1 MSKTFSE
8 ILREVTNAKKK
19 KVEDTIPT
27 VSTGVADPASPMHI
41 MNPTNT
47 SMSVNGGDQNITPFS
62 ERRKKQLY
70 RIDEWK
76 EYVKRQKR
84 DPNKSAFKYKPA
96 AKPKVA
102 KPVKPDIHKKDA
114 QSAGDAHIVTQLR
127 SATDAPHNNPAT
139 IRFTNGEVVRMHPNV
154 ANHVLNHHMSIPKP
168 NDKLANSSKMGASK
182 VAMANHIK
190 SLLKVEDIQG
200 YDNAAIFNP
209 PKMWDT
215 TVKSSALAMEN
226 VDEGK
231 KQIGKDK
238 LRVFLQ
244 NMGSPKALAAVKTH
258 YGISSTKTKS
268 KSESMG
274 PPYSQ
279 ALSGPMIDPYDPTRQ
294 PTSHAIPTASMDIE
308 SANGKKNKDV
318 ADRLKQM
325 IMQMLN
331 KEEIIDPNERK
342 RIADMKSRQLKMAD
356 DKHSDDKAK
365 TRAQINDAH
374 KRRMGMESFNDVFGR
389 FISEAGFPARGKQ
402 DSDVEGDRQG
412 VSKDPPASMNS
423 KKEKIIPL
431 EKDNNAK
438 KKLPSKKA
446 DVIVIN
452 PKLNVEAAD
461 DEIVKTRM
469 PKHDKK
475 FNWQRHNALFPGVT
489 NLSKILKDNIVAIP
503 KPKTLSHII
512 KEKSETGNLA
522 DWAKKHE
529 ASGNKITKDNKTA
542 TYHAFDKNNKHLDS
556 YRAGKG
562 TRIDERVSLRFSA
575 FLAETELY
583 EDLEQLIEAK
593 DNRDKPGGASN
604 NTKGIMHEILVGKH
618 LNNNKH
624 MTHHLLVNNKTG
636 AKETPEQ
643 AHDRLKSQVHP
654 DDYKKINA
662 RAKSTA
668 EHIKAHIEKTHPG
681 HSITGVAHTSKR
693 GDTQA
698 ETGVKADQKEDPSDI
713 YIATKHHK
721 TGDVMKHGVSL
732 KVSDQSNKNVP
743 SSSLGRKS
751 AGETADR
758 LYKDHQN
765 EIKKTHQGLVGKSKD
780 ARKNWAKANPEKH
793 KQIKAKNLDFLRSV
807 AHHHAAELQHHLDSG
822 NHEHVV
828 DHIRDVIA
836 AKKTPAEQSGKAT
849 FIKHTTYTTAK
860 GSQHHVSHPGKDY
873 EHILKA
879 HKNIT
884 VKPAG
889 TQVHF
894 YHNGKKF
901 ASQAH
906 KLDSQSDPLSSLKS
920 AGKTT

>member
-8 ILREVTNAKKK
+8 ILREANAKKK

-47 SMSVNGGDQNITPFS
+47 SMSLNGGDDQNLTPFS
-62 ERRKKQLY
+62 ARRKKQVY

-76 EYVKRQKR
+76 VYTKRTAR
-84 DPNKSAFKYKPA
+84 DPSKPAFKYKPA
-96 AKPKVA
+96 AKPKSA
-102 KPVKPDIHKKDA
+102 TPKPVVSKPEA
-114 QSAGDAHIVTQLR
+114 REAGDSNIVTQLR
-127 SATDAPHNNPAT
+127 SAADASPTKHAT
-139 IRFTNGEVVRMHPNV
+139 LRFANGDTTTIHPKL
-154 ANHVLNHHMSIPKP
+154 AAHVLAHHMNIEKP
-168 NDKLANSSKMGASK
+168 ADKSANEKKMGASK
-182 VAMANHIK
+182 ASMSSHARR
-190 SLLKVEDIQG
+190 LLKVEDIQG

-215 TVKSSALAMEN
+215 TVKSSALAMEAVN
-226 VDEGK
+226 EAK
-231 KQIGKDK
+231 KPTAKDL
-238 LRVFLQ
+238 LRNFLVNKPGTAAANLSAMQ
-244 NMGSPKALAAVKTH
+244 KHPSFGPAPIKKAEVRSLLTPKNKT
-258 YGISSTKTKS
+258 
-268 KSESMG
+268 ESMG

-356 DKHSDDKAK
+356 DKHRNDKAK

-374 KRRMGMESFNDVFGR
+374 KRRMGMESFNDVFGK

-423 KKEKIIPL
+423 KKEKVIPL
-431 EKDNNAK
+431 EKDSNAK

-461 DEIVKTRM
+461 DELV
-469 PKHDKK
+469 
-475 FNWQRHNALFPGVT
+475 
-489 NLSKILKDNIVAIP
+489 
-503 KPKTLSHII
+503 
-512 KEKSETGNLA
+512 
-522 DWAKKHE
+522 
-529 ASGNKITKDNKTA
+529 
-542 TYHAFDKNNKHLDS
+542 NNKHLGS
-556 YRAGKG
+556 YTAGKG
-562 TRIDERVSLRFSA
+562 TRIDERVSMRFSA

-583 EDLEQLIEAK
+583 EDLAQLIEAK
-593 DNRDKPGGASN
+593 DNRDKPGGVSN
-604 NTKGIMHEILVGKH
+604 NTKGVMHEILVGKY

-698 ETGVKADQKEDPSDI
+698 ETGVKADQKQDPSDI

-780 ARKNWAKANPEKH
+780 ARKDWAKANPEKH
-793 KQIKAKNLDFLRSV
+793 KQIKAKNLEFLRSV

-822 NHEHVV
+822 NHKHVV

-873 EHILKA
+873 EHILKD

-889 TQVHF
+889 TQVHY